1 MSDQEPRWVILIE
14 DESHDP
20 TIDGMPLD
28 LANGRFFLIEEDD
41 ERRTIVRDLIARG
54 ARVLTAEALMRESPD
69 APMRESAE
77 APMRETAEDAEPD

>member
-1 MSDQEPRWVILIE
+1 MSNEDSKWIILIE

-41 ERRTIVRDLIARG
+41 ERRSIVRDLIARG
-54 ARVLTAEALMRESPD
+54 ARVLTAESLRRELAEGEAKPD
-69 APMRESAE
+69 
-77 APMRETAEDAEPD
+77 

>member
-41 ERRTIVRDLIARG
+41 ERRTIVLDML
-54 ARVLTAEALMRESPD
+54 S
-69 APMRESAE
+69 
-77 APMRETAEDAEPD
+77 

>member
-1 MSDQEPRWVILIE
+1 MSNEDSKWIILIE

-54 ARVLTAEALMRESPD
+54 ARVLTAESLMRELAEGGAKPD
-69 APMRESAE
+69 
-77 APMRETAEDAEPD
+77 

>member
-1 MSDQEPRWVILIE
+1 MSNEDSKWIILIE

-41 ERRTIVRDLIARG
+41 ERRTIVLDMIARG
-54 ARVLTAEALMRESPD
+54 ARVLTAESLRRELAEGEAKPD
-69 APMRESAE
+69 
-77 APMRETAEDAEPD
+77 

>member
-1 MSDQEPRWVILIE
+1 MSNEDSKWIILIE

-41 ERRTIVRDLIARG
+41 ERRTIVSDLIARG

-77 APMRETAEDAEPD
+77 APIRETAEDAEPD

>member
-1 MSDQEPRWVILIE
+1 MSDQEPRWVISIE

-41 ERRTIVRDLIARG
+41 ERRTIVLDMIARG
-54 ARVLTAEALMRESPD
+54 ARVLTAEALMRES
-69 APMRESAE
+69 
-77 APMRETAEDAEPD
+77 AEDAKPD